1 MEKIMTQMSERG
13 EQLCNQYII
22 PRVLKPISSAIA
34 SRS

>member
-1 MEKIMTQMSERG
+1 MLPEMAERAEG
-13 EQLCNQYII
+13 LVHSHVL

>member
-1 MEKIMTQMSERG
+1 MEQMAEKA
-13 EQLCNQYII
+13 EHLCATHIV